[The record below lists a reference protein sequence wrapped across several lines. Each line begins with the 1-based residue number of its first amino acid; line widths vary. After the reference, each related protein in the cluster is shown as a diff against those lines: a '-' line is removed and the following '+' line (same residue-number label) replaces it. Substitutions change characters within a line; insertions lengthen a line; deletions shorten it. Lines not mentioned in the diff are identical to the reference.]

1 MRLPLVPIALCA
13 LLLSAPAIAQRG
25 PGGGGGGGGSQ
36 SSDTPAARPQ
46 PPAGSERAT
55 IMAEPVGMLIA
66 GFDTDGDG
74 RTSRAELAAGVA
86 RTFRSIDTADTGRLG
101 YIEFADWAER
111 WLGDRNALP
120 SPFTVDTNGDN
131 VITLAELQ
139 AGIAHIYDR
148 FDEKKDGMVTRAE
161 LLTIHDAPGIGG
173 GASRSSGSS
182 GSGRRGGRGRGG
194 GGGGMGGG
202 GMGGGGGGGMGG

>member
-1 MRLPLVPIALCA
+1 MRLPTAILAAVV
-13 LLLSAPAIAQRG
+13 LLSSPAIAQRG
-25 PGGGGGGGGSQ
+25 QRGGGAPSG
-36 SSDTPAARPQ
+36 DTPAARPQ

-74 RTSRAELAAGVA
+74 RTSRAELAAGVT

-120 SPFTVDTNGDN
+120 SPFTVDTNADN
-131 VITLAELQ
+131 VITPDELQ
-139 AGIAHIYDR
+139 AAIAHIYDR
-148 FDEKKDGMVTRAE
+148 FDQKKDGMVTRAE

-173 GASRSSGSS
+173 GGGGRSGGASG
-182 GSGRRGGRGRGG
+182 GGRRGGRHG

-202 GMGGGGGGGMGG
+202 GMGGGGMGG

>member
-1 MRLPLVPIALCA
+1 MRLPAFCLVA
-13 LLLSAPAIAQRG
+13 LLLAPPITAQRG
-25 PGGGGGGGGSQ
+25 PGGGGGGPP
-36 SSDTPAARPQ
+36 SSDVPTQQRPQ

-74 RTSRAELAAGVA
+74 RTSRAELAAGVE
-86 RTFRSIDTADTGRLG
+86 RTFRSIDTAGTGRLG

-131 VITLAELQ
+131 VITPAELQ
-139 AGIAHIYDR
+139 AAIAHIYDR

-182 GSGRRGGRGRGG
+182 SSGRHGGRGRGGG

-202 GMGGGGGGGMGG
+202 GMGGGGMGG